1 MCQQLT
7 AQQVAYR
14 KFQDRRGITGEALLV
29 VAVHDVDVVLLNFRR
44 RAWVVVHQELVEIL
58 VLEQDL
64 LVVVHIL
71 LGFLQDLDLL
81 QQKVPDLL

>member
-29 VAVHDVDVVLLNFRR
+29 VAVHDIDVVFLYFCCGAR
-44 RAWVVVHQELVEIL
+44 VVVHQELIEVL

-81 QQKVPDLL
+81 Q